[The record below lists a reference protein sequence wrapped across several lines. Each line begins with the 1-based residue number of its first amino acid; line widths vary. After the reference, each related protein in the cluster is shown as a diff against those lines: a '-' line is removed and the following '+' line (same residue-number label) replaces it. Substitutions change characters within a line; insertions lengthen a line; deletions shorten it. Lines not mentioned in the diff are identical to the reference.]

1 MYFDYNII
9 GLYIKRKT
17 IAHIRKTQAQE
28 EEEKKFFIIQLIN
41 INKTDR
47 IIIKEKQKSRIKIKL
62 KDTLSIT
69 MG

>member
-1 MYFDYNII
+1 VYFDYNII
-9 GLYIKRKT
+9 DLYIKRKT

-28 EEEKKFFIIQLIN
+28 EKKIFIIQLIN

>member
-1 MYFDYNII
+1 VYFDYNII
-9 GLYIKRKT
+9 DLYIKRKT
-17 IAHIRKTQAQE
+17 IAHIRKTQAQ